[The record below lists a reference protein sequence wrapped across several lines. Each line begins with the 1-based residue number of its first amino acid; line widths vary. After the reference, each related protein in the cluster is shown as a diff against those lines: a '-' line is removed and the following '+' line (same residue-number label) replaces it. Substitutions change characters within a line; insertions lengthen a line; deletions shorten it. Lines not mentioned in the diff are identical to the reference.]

1 MTASQRMESMVF
13 QAWRLTAQAQRFK
26 RYQRLRRVLRI
37 LRVAVKRRKNLR
49 LMAISALSFKKNV
62 NINILKQCFDALRN
76 NKVNER
82 LEKLKHLLT
91 EDVRPVID
99 LLTYQVDNM
108 HELSRIQDR
117 QGATKAV
124 MNMCKRKVRMALNEW
139 REKAHRVRM
148 GKKEGLS

>member
-1 MTASQRMESMVF
+1 MGVMTASQRMESMVF

-76 NKVNER
+76 NKENER

-108 HELSRIQDR
+108 HELSRI
-117 QGATKAV
+117 
-124 MNMCKRKVRMALNEW
+124 
-139 REKAHRVRM
+139 
-148 GKKEGLS
+148 